1 METKTWAE
9 FGALTDEERSSL
21 TPEEMETLR
30 TSITENEAKLAGD
43 RKAKDEELVKAK
55 ELAENYKIR
64 AEKAEKGKKEDKELP
79 KPEYSLSDIRALSDV
94 PDEDVEEVVGWAKFK
109 NITVAEAKKT
119 SEMQSILKLRL
130 EERRSAAASNTGG
143 SRASTTITGATL
155 IQRAKQGQ
163 FPEKDEDIE
172 KLAEARMAEKLN
184 KRK

>member
-1 METKTWAE
+1 MENNKQENLDSLNQDEGEETSKTSSE
-9 FGALTDEERSSL
+9 ESDSQTD
-21 TPEEMETLR
+21 
-30 TSITENEAKLAGD
+30 K
-43 RKAKDEELVKAK
+43 KDELIS
-55 ELAENYKIR
+55 NYRIR
-64 AEKAEKGKKEDKELP
+64 AERAEKELKTLKAEKGKKEDKELP

-130 EERRSAAASNTGG
+130 EERRSAAASNTGS
-143 SRASTTITGATL
+143 SRASTTITGDTL

-163 FPEKDEDIE
+163 LPEKDEDIE
-172 KLAEARMAEKLN
+172 KLAEARMAEKL

>member
-1 METKTWAE
+1 MEIKTWAE
-9 FGALTDEERSSL
+9 FGALTDEERSAL
-21 TPEEMETLR
+21 TLEKIETLK
-30 TSITENEAKLAGD
+30 TSITENEAILA
-43 RKAKDEELVKAK
+43 KVKDDEIAKAK
-55 ELAENYKIR
+55 EIAENQRIR
-64 AEKAEKGKKEDKELP
+64 AEKAEKGKKEEKELP

-130 EERRSAAASNTGG
+130 EERRSAAASNTGS
-143 SRASTTITGATL
+143 SRASTTITGDTL